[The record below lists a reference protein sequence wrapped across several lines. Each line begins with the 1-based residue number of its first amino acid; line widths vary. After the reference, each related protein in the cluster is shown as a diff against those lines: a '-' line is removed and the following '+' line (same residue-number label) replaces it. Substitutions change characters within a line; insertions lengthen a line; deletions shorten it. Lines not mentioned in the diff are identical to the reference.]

1 MKIKVRLSNAGE
13 YKDLEL
19 IDAPKYIDIDVEVI
33 EEDV

>member
-1 MKIKVRLSNAGE
+1 MKIKVRLSNSGE

>member
-1 MKIKVRLSNAGE
+1 MKIIIRLSNGGE

-19 IDAPKYIDIDVEVI
+19 IDAPKYIDIEVEVI

>member
-1 MKIKVRLSNAGE
+1 MKIKVMLSNGGE

-19 IDAPKYIDIDVEVI
+19 IDAPKYIDIDVEII

>member
-1 MKIKVRLSNAGE
+1 MKIIIRLSNAGE
-13 YKDLEL
+13 YKDVEL

>member
-1 MKIKVRLSNAGE
+1 MKIIIRFSNAGE

-19 IDAPKYIDIDVEVI
+19 LDAPKFIDIDVEVI

>member
-1 MKIKVRLSNAGE
+1 MKIIIRLSNAGE

-19 IDAPKYIDIDVEVI
+19 VDAPKYIDIDVEII